1 MHRLSNPVRPYAW
14 GSPHLIPAFLGEEP
28 DGSPVAEVWMG
39 AHPLG
44 PSTLADAE
52 PLQEGGPAPTL
63 DAVVAADPDG
73 VLGEDCAA
81 RFGRL
86 PFLVKLLA
94 ADAPLSLQLHPDAE
108 GARAGFEREER
119 EGLSRDD
126 PARTFRDPWHKPE
139 LILAL
144 STFHALC
151 GVRDPDASLAG
162 LDDLGPVTS
171 PTLEAFREALR
182 GEGGERGGARQA
194 GEASDEAR
202 VRGAL
207 DVALSAGPAELAGAC
222 EELAALSTARADRG
236 GSAPLAPAADA
247 AGAATLQ
254 KAHPAAVGVLVSTL
268 LHHVVL
274 EPGQAL
280 FLGPRQ
286 LHAYRGGLALE
297 VMASSDNVL
306 RVGLTRKHVDT
317 GAVLGMLDAGPVPV
331 PTVASTATGR
341 GVSTFAPPVEDFALD
356 VLDVAR
362 LPAAVVPCA
371 GSPRILVV
379 LEGEV
384 SLVRERTALDLCRG
398 GAAFVPAGVDLL
410 ATSTGRGGR
419 ARLALARVGDAR

>member
-44 PSTLADAE
+44 PSMLDGAD

-63 DAVVAADPDG
+63 DAVVAADPRG

-86 PFLVKLLA
+86 PFLVKLLG
-94 ADAPLSLQLHPDAE
+94 ADTALSLQLHPDEAA
-108 GARAGFEREER
+108 ARAGFDREER
-119 EGLSRDD
+119 EGPSRDD

-151 GVRDPDASLAG
+151 GVREPDGSLAV

-171 PTLEAFREALR
+171 PTLDAFREALR
-182 GEGGERGGARQA
+182 GEGGPAGGA
-194 GEASDEAR
+194 SDAAR

-222 EELAALSTARADRG
+222 EELAALSTARAGRG
-236 GSAPLAPAADA
+236 GSASLEHAEDDA
-247 AGAATLQ
+247 CAATLQ
-254 KAHPAAVGVLVSTL
+254 QSHPADVGVLLSTL

-306 RVGLTRKHVDT
+306 RVGLTRKHVDV
-317 GAVLGMLDAGPVPV
+317 GAVLGMLDVEPVPV
-331 PTVASTATGR
+331 PTVASTATGK

-362 LPAAVVPCA
+362 LPAAVVPSA

-384 SLVRERTALDLCRG
+384 SLVRERTALDLGRG